1 MTRYERHPRR
11 RIFRISQFS
20 RPPHAPHSME
30 RTRFVDHKGKKIL
43 LLDYTDLGTS
53 PEQLQEEIARTRRII
68 SAQPH
73 GSLLTLT
80 DVRGSRIT
88 PGTVK
93 AMQELVRHNAPYV
106 QWGAVIV
113 GLTGIYLTAFR
124 AIQAVSRRRNLRA
137 FNDLDEAKDWLAA
150 HP

>member
-1 MTRYERHPRR
+1 
-11 RIFRISQFS
+11 
-20 RPPHAPHSME
+20 ME
-30 RTRFVDHKGKKIL
+30 RTRFIDHKGKKIL
-43 LLDYTDLGTS
+43 LLDYTELGTS
-53 PEQLQEEIARTRRII
+53 PEQLQEEIARTRQII
-68 SAQPH
+68 STQPP

-88 PGTVK
+88 PGNVK

-113 GLTGIYLTAFR
+113 GLTGIQLTAFR

-137 FNDLDEAKDWLAA
+137 FNDMDEAKDWLAA

>member
-1 MTRYERHPRR
+1 
-11 RIFRISQFS
+11 
-20 RPPHAPHSME
+20 ME
-30 RTRFVDHKGKKIL
+30 RTRFVDHNGKKIL
-43 LLDYTDLGTS
+43 LLDYTNLGTS
-53 PEQLQEEIARTRRII
+53 PEELQEEIARTRRII
-68 SAQPH
+68 SGQPP

-88 PGTVK
+88 PGNVK

-106 QWGAVIV
+106 RWGAVIV

>member
-1 MTRYERHPRR
+1 
-11 RIFRISQFS
+11 
-20 RPPHAPHSME
+20 ME
-30 RTRFVDHKGKKIL
+30 RTRFIDHKGKKIL
-43 LLDYTDLGTS
+43 LLDYTELGTS
-53 PEQLQEEIARTRRII
+53 PEQLQEEIARTREII
-68 SAQPH
+68 SSQPP
-73 GSLLTLT
+73 GSVLTLT

-88 PGTVK
+88 PGNVK

-106 QWGAVIV
+106 RWGAVIV

>member
-1 MTRYERHPRR
+1 
-11 RIFRISQFS
+11 
-20 RPPHAPHSME
+20 ME

-43 LLDYTDLGTS
+43 LLDYTNLGTS
-53 PEQLQEEIARTRRII
+53 PEELQEEIARTRQLI
-68 SAQPH
+68 STQPP

-88 PGTVK
+88 PGNVK
-93 AMQELVRHNAPYV
+93 AMQELVRHNTPYV

-113 GLTGIYLTAFR
+113 GLTGIQLTAFR